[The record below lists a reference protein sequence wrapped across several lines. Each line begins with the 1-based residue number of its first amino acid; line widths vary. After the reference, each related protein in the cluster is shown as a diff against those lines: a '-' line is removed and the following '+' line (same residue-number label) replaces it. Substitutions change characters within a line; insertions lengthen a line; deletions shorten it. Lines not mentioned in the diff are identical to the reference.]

1 MGSIPKLPKEQVWDR
16 HAIKAAITRKG
27 KNLTQLAKF
36 YDVAPQTV
44 RNALDK
50 PSKIGEIIISEFI
63 GIPLHVLFPERW
75 TENNKRIYPR
85 ISKRQQGVQ

>member
-1 MGSIPKLPKEQVWDR
+1 MGSMRNPPKEQVWDR